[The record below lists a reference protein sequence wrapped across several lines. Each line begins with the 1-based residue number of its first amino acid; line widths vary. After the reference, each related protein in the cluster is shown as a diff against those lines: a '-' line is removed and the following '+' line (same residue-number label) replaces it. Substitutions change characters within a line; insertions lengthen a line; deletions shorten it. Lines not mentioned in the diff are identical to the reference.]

1 MPAAAAAAS
10 RGQSEQAGRA
20 RVTPRPVSSSFSS
33 GWVPCESNV
42 SVAGEEGQ

>member
-20 RVTPRPVSSSFSS
+20 EVTPRPVSSSSS
-33 GWVPCESNV
+33 TGWVPCESYV
-42 SVAGEEGQ
+42 SIVVEEGQ